1 LKKNNHHK
9 QGWIALALVVS
20 ALPGFA
26 AEPGI
31 IAMTLKQQASLGIE
45 VAPVAAAA
53 ALTSNRLPGEI
64 TVPVGQER
72 VVSAAQSGLIDAL
85 FVAAGQSVRKG
96 QAVAHI
102 SSPELVGLQR
112 DYLQALTQIRLA
124 KNTLDRDAELYKDG
138 IIAERRYLTTQ
149 SSHEELS
156 ALLSQRR
163 QSLKLAGMSDA
174 AIARL
179 QSKGEYSS
187 GLTITAPID
196 GQVLEQM
203 VTTGQRVDSAM
214 PLVRI
219 GRLTPL
225 WLEIH
230 APVESLG
237 SVANGMQIRIPKYEA
252 EGKVIAI
259 IRNVNKNDQTMHVR
273 AEVTRNSDRLS
284 PGQFVE
290 AEIASQ
296 AVAGGQFSVPKKS
309 VVRSGLGSFV
319 FVQHAQGFLP
329 TKVTVASEQA
339 DRVIV
344 SGGLSGTEKVA
355 VSGTVAIKA
364 AWVGTGGE

>member
-1 LKKNNHHK
+1 MKHIQISHIMALL
-9 QGWIALALVVS
+9 GLLALPAWS
-20 ALPGFA
+20 
-26 AEPGI
+26 AEPAQ
-31 IAMTLKQQASLGIE
+31 IAMTPRQQQSLGVV
-45 VAPVAAAA
+45 VAPVAAAS

-85 FVAAGQSVRKG
+85 FVAAGQNVKKG

-112 DYLQALTQIRLA
+112 EYLQALTQSRLA
-124 KNTLDRDAELYKDG
+124 KNTLDRDAELFRDG
-138 IIAERRYLTTQ
+138 IIAERRYLTTK

-156 ALLSQRR
+156 ALLMQRR
-163 QSLKLAGMSDA
+163 QSLRLAGMGDA

-179 QSKGEYSS
+179 ETRGEYSS

-203 VTTGQRVDSAM
+203 VTTGQRVDPAM

-237 SVANGMQIRIPKYEA
+237 SVANGMAVRIPKYDA
-252 EGKVIAI
+252 EGRIIAI
-259 IRNVNKNDQTMHVR
+259 IRNINKNDQTMHVR
-273 AEVTRNSDRLS
+273 AEISRNADRLS

-296 AVAGGQFSVPKKS
+296 ASAGNQFSVPKS
-309 VVRSGLGSFV
+309 AVVRNGRDSYV
-319 FVQHAQGFLP
+319 FVLNEKGFMP
-329 TKVTVASEQA
+329 VKVGVASEQA
-339 DRVIV
+339 DRAII
-344 SGGLSGTEKVA
+344 SGAFSGNERVA

-364 AWVGTGGE
+364 AWVGTGAE